1 MHISL
6 SIGSVLAEGKNI
18 KENSTATALAEL
30 PLQDK
35 SLELPLFFFFFKY
48 TVTNVLFIYECKTMQ
63 QPLGF
68 VFFLSTYLFFFLWI
82 QTNKINLPQL
92 PMFSW
97 QNKIFTH
104 PLEILTNTVIIHRYL
119 NSALGPKLSHK
130 GKVPG
135 RSVLSW
141 LSFGCQLCCGH
152 CYSWNMSFSSS
163 GSFIFPKTK
172 IWGWELASTDNSHWF
187 LDIAWTLLPLQP
199 TSTGLNRA
207 FSNEPYMAH
216 SGTQKTCRATRN

>member
-1 MHISL
+1 
-6 SIGSVLAEGKNI
+6 
-18 KENSTATALAEL
+18 
-30 PLQDK
+30 
-35 SLELPLFFFFFKY
+35 
-48 TVTNVLFIYECKTMQ
+48 
-63 QPLGF
+63 
-68 VFFLSTYLFFFLWI
+68 
-82 QTNKINLPQL
+82 
-92 PMFSW
+92 MFSW

-119 NSALGPKLSHK
+119 NSAIGPKLSHK

-172 IWGWELASTDNSHWF
+172 IRGWGLASTDNSHWF
-187 LDIAWTLLPLQP
+187 LDIGPCCPYNNPLAQVWIGHFPMNPTWLTLEHRKHAEPQGTKFPKKYLGPKCVTNL
-199 TSTGLNRA
+199 TSRW
-207 FSNEPYMAH
+207 
-216 SGTQKTCRATRN
+216 